1 MGRALSLASQRF
13 SAPVAIDPDKAI
25 GRFWERCAY
34 LEDLVLYIQMCSPT
48 YAVDKIQRA
57 VEYVL
62 GQVEKLEEVAPYDK
76 LHERVRRLETR
87 SARDLRSSTQ

>member
-1 MGRALSLASQRF
+1 
-13 SAPVAIDPDKAI
+13 
-25 GRFWERCAY
+25 
-34 LEDLVLYIQMCSPT
+34 MCSPT

-76 LHERVRRLETR
+76 LHERVRRLIE